1 MGDYNINI
9 LNYSSDNETP
19 GFIDTVYAS
28 SFFPTI
34 NSPTQITATSKSTDN
49 IVYNT
54 FTKNITQFLIITN
67 KDKSLPEKEQ
77 IDISPYRNY
86 TKDKFNWNDYLKSK

>member
-28 SFFPTI
+28 SFFPPQKQLTI
-34 NSPTQITATSKSTDN
+34 LSITHSQR
-49 IVYNT
+49 T
-54 FTKNITQFLIITN
+54 F
-67 KDKSLPEKEQ
+67 
-77 IDISPYRNY
+77 
-86 TKDKFNWNDYLKSK
+86 